1 MSSMN
6 TLNPSQVKFLSC
18 KFFKQRLLDVI
29 LKSQPDLT
37 EGQIFCHLATDLGFN
52 TTNFYV
58 KDLLEDKN
66 EYVFDWEW
74 DWTLQTTDGV
84 ITDFDFEIT
93 SYAIRKIM
101 TVDVAS
107 VNVRYA
113 DGSWWRMGSTKQG
126 VPFGNATAV
135 GVIDW
140 GKYQPDSERVNLC
153 FQKLVYKDEHFF
165 IISRFQLSSIV
176 YRKISK

>member
-1 MSSMN
+1 MI
-6 TLNPSQVKFLSC
+6 
-18 KFFKQRLLDVI
+18 FKQRLLDVI

-140 GKYQPDSERVNLC
+140 GKYQPDSEKVNWY
-153 FQKLVYKDEHFF
+153 FHKFS
-165 IISRFQLSSIV
+165 ITISYSL
-176 YRKISK
+176 